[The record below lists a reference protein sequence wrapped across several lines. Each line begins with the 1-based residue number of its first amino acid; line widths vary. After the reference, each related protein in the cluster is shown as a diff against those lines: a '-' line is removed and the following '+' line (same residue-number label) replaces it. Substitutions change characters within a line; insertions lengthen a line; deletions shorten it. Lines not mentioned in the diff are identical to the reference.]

1 MTHYNEAQFLLSLA
15 RAAHWTAI
23 VQSGAYK
30 LRETSVGCGKNE
42 DGTFKFRPE
51 TDEEKLEGALATVR
65 AHLERAAE
73 FAEHL
78 PVTGVAHRA
87 LDRLSPEERG

>member
-1 MTHYNEAQFLLSLA
+1 MSTHYNEAQFLLALA

-30 LRETSVGCGKNE
+30 LRQSEVGCGKNE
-42 DGTFKFRPE
+42 DGTIKFRPQ
-51 TDEEKLEGALATVR
+51 TDEEKLASAVATVDR
-65 AHLERAAE
+65 HLKIAAE

-78 PVTGVAHRA
+78 PVQHTQFVEGDAR
-87 LDRLSPEERG
+87 